1 MLIFLVAMS
10 AIAVMLF
17 VESQYSA
24 MSRRARL
31 QIQTLPKSH
40 SASRPRRH

>member
-1 MLIFLVAMS
+1 MLMFLVAIS

-24 MSRRARL
+24 MSRRVRIKA
-31 QIQTLPKSH
+31 QTLPVSH
-40 SASRPRRH
+40 SASRARRH